1 MTWKTLASVD
11 RRVIFA
17 ILIAGILLP
26 MVFPLKMPI
35 AVTPEVQTVYDR
47 IEALKAGD
55 TIMMTMEYDPSTL
68 AEMQPM
74 SYNLLRH
81 LFRRGVK
88 VVAVCLFTTGTSQ
101 VEQDLKKMA
110 DEAGKKYGEDYVYLG
125 YKPYPAI
132 VITALGQ
139 DFRNPFPND
148 YYGTPLDKLPM
159 MPGIKNF
166 SSVKLVLSVNATSGV
181 DYWLQYGQSRYR
193 FPLAI
198 GMTAVMASDYYTYVQ
213 SGQLVGLIGGLKG
226 AAEYER
232 LMHDDNGYA
241 TRVMNIQSVVH
252 CIVVAF
258 ILIGNVAFLMSGGK
272 FRMGGRA

>member
-1 MTWKTLASVD
+1 VTWKALAAVD
-11 RRVIFA
+11 RRVIFV

-35 AVTPEVQTVYDR
+35 AVTPEVQSVYDR

-55 TIMMTMEYDPSTL
+55 TVMMTMEYDPSTL

-74 SYNLLRH
+74 SFNMLRH

-88 VVAVCLFTTGTSQ
+88 VVAVCLFNTGTSQ
-101 VEQDLKKMA
+101 VEQDLKKIA
-110 DEAGKKYGEDYVYLG
+110 DEAGKKYGEDYVFLG

-139 DFRNPFPND
+139 DFRNPFPSD
-148 YYGTPLDKLPM
+148 YYGTRLDEIPVMK
-159 MPGIKNF
+159 GIKNF

-181 DYWLQYGQSRYR
+181 DFWLQYGQSRYR
-193 FPLAI
+193 FPLAM

-226 AAEYER
+226 AAEYET
-232 LMHDDNGYA
+232 LMHDDNGNA
-241 TRVMNIQSVVH
+241 TRIMNIQSVVH

-258 ILIGNVAFLMSGGK
+258 IVIGNVAFLMSGGK